1 MLIYNYWKV
10 RVSSHCFW
18 YKNRFRNGVLET
30 EEKIKDK
37 DCDIEYANK

>member
-1 MLIYNYWKV
+1 MYSII
-10 RVSSHCFW
+10 SSFFW

-37 DCDIEYANK
+37 DCDIKYANK